1 MNPKKL
7 LIAFLLFFLVIVY
20 VYICAINAIPKN
32 IILFKG
38 EKINFKKVFG
48 ITLEDKNSIS
58 DTIFTLSEYT
68 EKQGI
73 GTKKYKIKL
82 FGIFD
87 VKDIDISIIERT
99 KVIPVGQLAGIK
111 LRTSGILIVG
121 MSEIKGEDNITYRP
135 YENSGIQEG
144 DTILQIENRNVT
156 NTKDLIDIV
165 NHSKGKNVNI
175 KYARNEEIFECNIK
189 PVKLS
194 ETEYKLGLWVR
205 DSAAG
210 IGTMTYIEPKTNKF
224 AALGHGITD
233 IDTGN
238 IINISDG
245 QFITTKMV
253 SLVKGTN
260 GNPGKIQGVINEQSK
275 IGTINKNSIFGI
287 YGKIDDYT
295 NVDFYNNKSIDVAT
309 RDEIRLGDATI
320 LCSINGKKIEEYRI
334 QIDKIYINN
343 DYNNKSMLIKVID
356 EELLKKTG
364 GIIQGMS
371 GSPVLQNGKFIGAI
385 TNVLINDPT
394 KGYSV
399 FGDLMVKE
407 MKSVY

>member
-58 DTIFTLSEYT
+58 DTIFTLSEDT

-156 NTKDLIDIV
+156 NTNDLIEIV
-165 NHSKGKNVNI
+165 NHSKGKDVNI

-295 NVDFYNNKSIDVAT
+295 NVDYYNNKSIDVAT

-343 DYNNKSMLIKVID
+343 DYNNKSMLIKVTD

-394 KGYSV
+394 KGYIV